1 MSGRRDKT
9 DWCALSLT
17 GRQWRA
23 NRADRLRGLRSLVL
37 ALAFIVAAGAVLAP
51 VQAAAE
57 TRTLKLYFTHTG
69 ERAEIT
75 FKRNGRYVRSGL
87 NKLNRFLR
95 DHRRNEPTNMDP
107 ELFDLVWEVYQASG
121 ARDYIHVV
129 SAYRSPAT
137 NAMLRRTRGGQAR
150 RSQHTLGKAMD
161 FFIPGVPTRKLREL
175 GFKLQGGGVGY
186 YPKSATPFVH
196 LDTGNVRAW
205 PRMSRSELTRLFPD
219 GKTLHLPPDGRR
231 LPGYQQALAAYNARE
246 RSGQPATFGR
256 TRRSGGG
263 GGDTERGSSG
273 GGGGNLLANL
283 FGRDNEDSGS
293 ASASRPSAPSRRQ
306 AAPETPGTALA
317 ALSRR
322 ELPRPAAAPRAVPQ
336 PVAPEPA
343 PAAPAVT
350 APAPAAPAVI
360 AAAPQAPDTPP
371 AATSTVGLRLPVPR
385 ALIPG
390 VRVGDPQPAQ
400 PPAAAAPAPAPII
413 APAAPA
419 PAPVEPDGPA
429 TLLASL
435 TPPVPRDRP
444 AIAAQPSGDQ
454 PVALLAAAEAEPAP
468 AQDETPTLLA
478 ALPAPQPR
486 PTDAPG
492 AAEALTQLAAY
503 APVEPMVPP
512 TAPAPAAGPAV
523 TADAE
528 DTAGRGGRVAV
539 PAPRPERADEDA
551 ILAAA
556 LDTGVTTTAKSAR
569 PSARDA
575 VLAQAPAVPVIP
587 ADQIDPARF
596 GDWAVS
602 VASVTAEGRPTERP
616 EFLRNATR
624 TAPEAVYT
632 AGFSKAPPPDPT
644 RLSGN
649 AVTFLAV
656 ARFDGGRG
664 GGDGQP
670 LQLQIPA
677 TN

>member
-1 MSGRRDKT
+1 M
-9 DWCALSLT
+9 A
-17 GRQWRA
+17 
-23 NRADRLRGLRSLVL
+23 L
-37 ALAFIVAAGAVLAP
+37 ALMFIVAAGAVLAP
-51 VQAAAE
+51 AQAAAE

-75 FKRNGRYVRSGL
+75 FKRNGSYVRSGL

-137 NAMLRRTRGGQAR
+137 NSMLRRTRGGQAR
-150 RSQHTLGKAMD
+150 KSQHTLGKAMD

-196 LDTGNVRAW
+196 LDTGSVRAW

-246 RSGQPATFGR
+246 RSGQPPTFGR

-263 GGDTERGSSG
+263 DSERGSS

-283 FGRDNEDSGS
+283 FGRDNDDG
-293 ASASRPSAPSRRQ
+293 ASAGASQPSAPSRRQ

-317 ALSRR
+317 ALSGRD
-322 ELPRPAAAPRAVPQ
+322 LPRPAAAPRAVPQ
-336 PVAPEPA
+336 PVAPAAVA
-343 PAAPAVT
+343 PAT
-350 APAPAAPAVI
+350 I
-360 AAAPQAPDTPP
+360 AAAPQAPETPP

-400 PPAAAAPAPAPII
+400 PPAAAAPAPAPVV
-413 APAAPA
+413 APAAPPPA
-419 PAPVEPDGPA
+419 PAPAEPDGPA

-444 AIAAQPSGDQ
+444 AIAARPAGDQ
-454 PVALLAAAEAEPAP
+454 AVALLAAAEAGTAPAP
-468 AQDETPTLLA
+468 VAGEAPTLLA
-478 ALPAPQPR
+478 ALPAPAPR
-486 PTDAPG
+486 PADASQ
-492 AAEALTQLAAY
+492 AADPLTQLAAY

-512 TAPAPAAGPAV
+512 TAPAPAAVSAS
-523 TADAE
+523 DDSE
-528 DTAGRGGRVAV
+528 DTTGRGGRIAI
-539 PAPRPERADEDA
+539 PAPRPDRADEDA

-575 VLAQAPAVPVIP
+575 VSVQPPTVPVVP
-587 ADQIDPARF
+587 ADRIDPARF
-596 GDWAVS
+596 GDWTVS

-624 TAPEAVYT
+624 DAPDAVYT
-632 AGFSKAPPPDPT
+632 AGFSKAPPPDPS
-644 RLSGN
+644 RLTGN

-656 ARFDGGRG
+656 ARFDGDQG
-664 GGDGQP
+664 GGDGRP

>member
-1 MSGRRDKT
+1 V
-9 DWCALSLT
+9 A
-17 GRQWRA
+17 
-23 NRADRLRGLRSLVL
+23 L
-37 ALAFIVAAGAVLAP
+37 ALAFVLVGGAVFAP
-51 VQAAAE
+51 AQAAAE

-121 ARDYIHVV
+121 ARNYIHVV

-150 RSQHTLGKAMD
+150 KSQHTLGKAMD

-263 GGDTERGSSG
+263 SNTERGSSG

-283 FGRDNEDSGS
+283 FGRDNDDSGS

-322 ELPRPAAAPRAVPQ
+322 DLPRPAVAPRAAPQ
-336 PVAPEPA
+336 PVTPA
-343 PAAPAVT
+343 PAPV
-350 APAPAAPAVI
+350 APAPAAT
-360 AAAPQAPDTPP
+360 APQAPDAAP
-371 AATSTVGLRLPVPR
+371 AATSTVGLRIPVPR

-400 PPAAAAPAPAPII
+400 PPAAVEPAPAAAPVAVPETQPAPAPA
-413 APAAPA
+413 
-419 PAPVEPDGPA
+419 VPDGPA

-444 AIAAQPSGDQ
+444 SVAIASAEPLTIRQTDPAVETGDQ
-454 PVALLAAAEAEPAP
+454 AAALLAAAD
-468 AQDETPTLLA
+468 AQATASTDETPTLLA
-478 ALPAPQPR
+478 ALPAPAPR

-492 AAEALTQLAAY
+492 VDDPLTQLAAY

-512 TAPAPAAGPAV
+512 TRPAPAAAAANDG
-523 TADAE
+523 T
-528 DTAGRGGRVAV
+528 TGRGGRIAV
-539 PAPRPERADEDA
+539 PAPRPDRTGEDA
-551 ILAAA
+551 ALAAA

-575 VLAQAPAVPVIP
+575 VTAQPPTVPVVP

-596 GDWAVS
+596 GDWTVS

-624 TAPEAVYT
+624 TAPDAVYT
-632 AGFSKAPPPDPT
+632 AGFSKAPPPDPS

-656 ARFDGGRG
+656 ARFDGGQG

>member
-1 MSGRRDKT
+1 
-9 DWCALSLT
+9 LSLT

-23 NRADRLRGLRSLVL
+23 NRKIRLRGLQSVLL
-37 ALAFIVAAGAVLAP
+37 ALAVVFAAGALLAP
-51 VQAAAE
+51 AQAAAE

-107 ELFDLVWEVYQASG
+107 ELFDLVWEVYRASG
-121 ARDYIHVV
+121 ARGYIHVV

-256 TRRSGGG
+256 TRRGGG
-263 GGDTERGSSG
+263 GGNTERGSSGG

-283 FGRDNEDSGS
+283 FGRDNDDNAS

-322 ELPRPAAAPRAVPQ
+322 DLPRPGAAPRAVAE
-336 PVAPEPA
+336 PVAAA
-343 PAAPAVT
+343 PAAPAAS
-350 APAPAAPAVI
+350 APEP

-390 VRVGDPQPAQ
+390 VRVGDPAPAQ
-400 PPAAAAPAPAPII
+400 PPAAATPAPVAAPE
-413 APAAPA
+413 APPAAPT
-419 PAPVEPDGPA
+419 PAQPEGPA
-429 TLLASL
+429 TLLAAL

-444 AIAAQPSGDQ
+444 AFAVASAEPLTIRQTGPQAEPSGDQ
-454 PVALLAAAEAEPAP
+454 ATALLAAADAETATPA
-468 AQDETPTLLA
+468 DETPTLLA
-478 ALPAPQPR
+478 ALPAPAPR

-492 AAEALTQLAAY
+492 TADPLTQLVAY

-512 TAPAPAAGPAV
+512 TTSPP
-523 TADAE
+523 AE
-528 DTAGRGGRVAV
+528 DTTGRGDRIVV
-539 PAPRPERADEDA
+539 PAQRPDRADEDA

-575 VLAQAPAVPVIP
+575 VSIQPPTVPVVP

-632 AGFSKAPPPDPT
+632 AGFSKAPPPDPS

-656 ARFDGGRG
+656 ARFDGGQG